1 MNQMMLTFFI
11 VLACATVL
19 YYLIPLKHR
28 WIVLLAA
35 SIIFYSVISTYLT
48 PFVIVTSLSVWLC
61 AKYIQKQN
69 DFEVEPDVIKKR
81 NKTAMVLVVV
91 FNLAIIVFLKFYTP
105 VANLLNTLFGKFG

>member
-1 MNQMMLTFFI
+1 MMLTFFI

-19 YYLIPLKHR
+19 YYLIQLKHR

-48 PFVIVTSLSVWLC
+48 PFVIVTSLSVCLC

-69 DFEVEPDVIKKR
+69 DSEV
-81 NKTAMVLVVV
+81 
-91 FNLAIIVFLKFYTP
+91 
-105 VANLLNTLFGKFG
+105 